1 MRTCSIITA
10 VVLSIIAVPMIIGS
24 ILANSFTA
32 IVLTDE
38 AFVAQ
43 LNPQRIQANV
53 VAALP
58 ALLNSVV
65 ANPDDADATDIYTG
79 LFPDPTMRAIAREQM
94 PALVAG
100 MQGDFSTASLTTTL
114 DTMLPALME
123 QTVDAAP
130 PCTADQE
137 SALVTII
144 NTKRDLGDALCQPQS
159 PATRQ
164 LVITYLQ
171 SNMTAALTG
180 ETLGQ
185 NPENPL
191 TTLQMKDIN
200 DAIASITQN
209 TRQGIIW
216 PVTLIII
223 IMALAVR
230 SVRGLFGWLGSL
242 AFISGAGGLAIAA
255 LGQSLLTIDVAAELA
270 KQMPSEY
277 QIIAPFLTIFDS
289 VVLTTYVRWLF
300 VAFGG
305 CAGLGGLGIVIALV
319 LTPRTRGQSAGM
331 TPLPGTPLA
340 HTSGSDGITAP
351 VPIMTNTSA
360 IRMGIVTGELPPE
373 QAPTATTAT
382 TDAHQ
387 FATTPK
393 NATTSELEPPSSVS
407 GDDQRG

>member
-24 ILANSFTA
+24 ILANSFTT

-38 AFVAQ
+38 SFVAQ
-43 LNPQRIQANV
+43 LNPQRIQAQV
-53 VAALP
+53 VEALP
-58 ALLNSVV
+58 AILNSVV

-79 LFPDPTMRAIAREQM
+79 LFPDPTMRAIARDQM

-100 MQGDFSTASLTTTL
+100 MQGDFSVTSLTSTL

-171 SNMTAALTG
+171 DNIRAALTG
-180 ETLGQ
+180 ETLSQ
-185 NPENPL
+185 NPDNPL
-191 TTLQMKDIN
+191 TTLQMRDVN
-200 DAIASITQN
+200 NAVTSITQEAQ
-209 TRQGIIW
+209 QGIIW
-216 PVTLIII
+216 PVVLVVI

-230 SVRGLFGWLGSL
+230 SLRGFCGWMGSL
-242 AFISGAGGLAIAA
+242 TLISGGAGLAIAA
-255 LGQSLLTIDVAAELA
+255 LGQSLLTMNVAAELA
-270 KQMPSEY
+270 KGMPNEY

-289 VVLTTYVRWLF
+289 AALDTYVQWLF
-300 VAFGG
+300 VIFGG
-305 CAGLGGLGIVIALV
+305 CAAAGGICIIMALV
-319 LTPRTRGQSAGM
+319 LAPNKREHSVGVTPM
-331 TPLPGTPLA
+331 PGTPLA
-340 HTSGSDGITAP
+340 QTSGSDGITAP
-351 VPIMTNTSA
+351 VPIATNTGA
-360 IRMGIVTGELPPE
+360 IRIGIVTGELPPE

-393 NATTSELEPPSSVS
+393 NATTSELAPPSSVS